1 MKKATIFTAILLILN
16 LWIFGQENDT
26 TIVTEETEDT
36 TVVIVSDDE
45 EGVGVSMDEVVKE
58 GKRDT
63 TRIKLG
69 DKDISIIEDDEGT
82 NVEIRDAEKKDDD
95 EKKAHK
101 KKKFKGHW
109 TGFEIGLNNFF
120 DSDLSM
126 SRSPEESWMDLNTGK
141 SWNVNLNFHQ
151 TSLGL
156 IGNRFGLVTGL
167 GFEFNNYQFDGN
179 NSIEESGGE
188 IRELDLTGY
197 SLNKSKLTTTYLNV
211 PLLLE
216 VQIGGEKRSKRLH
229 ISGGVIGGLKI
240 GSHTKYVYREEGRK
254 EKLKN
259 RDDFYINP
267 LRYGLTL
274 RAGYHQAKLY
284 AVYYP
289 VSFFEKDKGP
299 ELYPFNVGFSLGF

>member
-1 MKKATIFTAILLILN
+1 MKKTAIFTAILLILHS
-16 LWIFGQENDT
+16 WIFAQENDT
-26 TIVTEETEDT
+26 TTITEETEDSP
-36 TVVIVSDDE
+36 VVIVSDDE

-63 TRIKLG
+63 TKIKLG
-69 DKDISIIEDDEGT
+69 DKNINIIEDDEGT
-82 NVEIRDAEKKDDD
+82 NVQIRDAEKKDDE
-95 EKKAHK
+95 EKEARK

-120 DSDLSM
+120 DSDFSM
-126 SRSPEESWMDLNTGK
+126 SRPPEENWMDLNTGR
-141 SWNVNLNFHQ
+141 SWNVNLNIHQ
-151 TSLGL
+151 TSFGL

-167 GFEFNNYQFDGN
+167 GFECNNYQFDGD
-179 NSIEESGGE
+179 NSIEEVGGV
-188 IRELDLTGY
+188 IQELDLTDY
-197 SLNKSKLTTTYLNV
+197 SLNRSKLTTTYLNI

-216 VQIGGEKRSKRLH
+216 VQIGGEKRSKRMY

-259 RDDFYINP
+259 RDDFNINP
-267 LRYGLTL
+267 LRYGLTV
-274 RAGYHQAKLY
+274 RAGFHQAKIY

-299 ELYPFNVGFSLGF
+299 ELYPFNIGLSFGF

>member
-1 MKKATIFTAILLILN
+1 MKKTAIFTAILLILHS
-16 LWIFGQENDT
+16 WIFAQENDT
-26 TIVTEETEDT
+26 TTITEETEDSPA
-36 TVVIVSDDE
+36 VIVSDDE

-63 TRIKLG
+63 TKIKLG
-69 DKDISIIEDDEGT
+69 DKNINIIEDDEGT
-82 NVEIRDAEKKDDD
+82 NVQIRDVEKKDDE
-95 EKKAHK
+95 EKEARKQ
-101 KKKFKGHW
+101 KKFKGHW

-120 DSDLSM
+120 DSDFSM
-126 SRSPEESWMDLNTGK
+126 SRSPEDSWMDLNTGR

-151 TSLGL
+151 TSIGL

-167 GFEFNNYQFDGN
+167 GFECNNYQFDGD
-179 NSIEESGGE
+179 NSIEEVDGV
-188 IRELDLTGY
+188 IQELSLSDY
-197 SLNKSKLTTTYLNV
+197 SLNRSKLTTTYLNV

-216 VQIGGEKRSKRLH
+216 VQIGGEKRRKRMH

-240 GSHTKYVYREEGRK
+240 GSHTKYVYRDEGRK

-259 RDDFYINP
+259 RDDFNINP
-267 LRYGLTL
+267 LRYGLTV
-274 RAGYHQAKLY
+274 RAGFHQAKFY

>member
-1 MKKATIFTAILLILN
+1 MKKTAIFTAILLILHS
-16 LWIFGQENDT
+16 WIFAQENDT
-26 TIVTEETEDT
+26 TTITEETEDSP
-36 TVVIVSDDE
+36 VVIVSDDE

-63 TRIKLG
+63 TKIKLG
-69 DKDISIIEDDEGT
+69 DKNINIIEDDEGT
-82 NVEIRDAEKKDDD
+82 NVQIRDVEKKDDE
-95 EKKAHK
+95 EKEARKQ
-101 KKKFKGHW
+101 KKFKGHW

-120 DSDLSM
+120 DSDFSM
-126 SRSPEESWMDLNTGK
+126 SRPPEESWMDLNTGR
-141 SWNVNLNFHQ
+141 SWNVNLNIHQ
-151 TSLGL
+151 TSIGL

-167 GFEFNNYQFDGN
+167 GFECNNYQFDGD
-179 NSIEESGGE
+179 NSIEEVGGV
-188 IRELDLTGY
+188 IQELDLTDY
-197 SLNKSKLTTTYLNV
+197 SLNRSKLTTTYLNV

-216 VQIGGEKRSKRLH
+216 VQIGGEKRSKRMY

-259 RDDFYINP
+259 RDDFNINP
-267 LRYGLTL
+267 LRYGLTV
-274 RAGYHQAKLY
+274 RAGFHQAKIY

-299 ELYPFNVGFSLGF
+299 ELYPFNIGLSFGF

>member
-1 MKKATIFTAILLILN
+1 MKKTAIFTAILLILHS
-16 LWIFGQENDT
+16 WIFAQENDT
-26 TIVTEETEDT
+26 TAITEETEDAP
-36 TVVIVSDDE
+36 VVIVSDDE
-45 EGVGVSMDEVVKE
+45 EGVGVNMDEVVKE

-63 TRIKLG
+63 TKIKLG
-69 DKDISIIEDDEGT
+69 DKNINIIEDDEGT
-82 NVEIRDAEKKDDD
+82 NVQIRDVEKKDDE
-95 EKKAHK
+95 EKEARKQ
-101 KKKFKGHW
+101 KKFKGHW

-120 DSDLSM
+120 DSDFSM
-126 SRSPEESWMDLNTGK
+126 SRPPEESWMDLNTGR

-167 GFEFNNYQFDGN
+167 GFECNNYQFDGD
-179 NSIEESGGE
+179 NSIEEVGGV
-188 IRELDLTGY
+188 IQELDLTDY
-197 SLNKSKLTTTYLNV
+197 SLNRSKLTTTYLNV

-229 ISGGVIGGLKI
+229 ISGGVIGSLKI

-259 RDDFYINP
+259 RDDFNINP

-299 ELYPFNVGFSLGF
+299 ELYPFNVGLSFGF